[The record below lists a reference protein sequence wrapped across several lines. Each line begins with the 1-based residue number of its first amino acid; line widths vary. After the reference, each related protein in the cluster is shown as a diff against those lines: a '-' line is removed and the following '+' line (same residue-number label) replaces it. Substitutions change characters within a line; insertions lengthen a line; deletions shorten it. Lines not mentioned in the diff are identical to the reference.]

1 MLATQPLAQVFSRD
15 STSPSALV
23 SFGLPESSQ
32 PVHLQSGRHGEVGVI
47 VAVPS
52 EADVAVA
59 RVAVVSRVGVA
70 VILGVVTVDGNVV
83 GVPGKMVV
91 VVVGVDGG
99 LGVTVVVGAGVGV
112 CGVLCVG
119 VGVSAVVVVDG
130 GPGVTVVVGVVVVV
144 SPEVV
149 LEDGIRVPV
158 EVM

>member
-70 VILGVVTVDGNVV
+70 VTLGVVTVDGNVV
-83 GVPGKMVV
+83 GVLGKMVV

-99 LGVTVVVGAGVGV
+99 L
-112 CGVLCVG
+112 
-119 VGVSAVVVVDG
+119 
-130 GPGVTVVVGVVVVV
+130 GVTVVVGVVVVV